1 MEWEALGVF
10 AELIGSLAVVAT
22 LIYLAIQVRQ
32 SKELSRTQSFHLAI
46 EQLVTGAMRPEI
58 HLLFE
63 SEHRELTRDEEI
75 RLIPPLTA
83 FIYGHEILFYLWKK
97 GQIDD
102 ALWQNVWLNNGKFFR
117 LKPLRSLLETRD
129 GQLSKDLFEL
139 VRKDESAAA

>member
-1 MEWEALGVF
+1 MEWEAVGVL
-10 AELIGSLAVVAT
+10 AELVGSFAVVVT

-46 EQLVTGAMRPEI
+46 EQLVTGAMHPAI

-75 RLIPPLTA
+75 RLASPLTA
-83 FIYGHEILFYLWKK
+83 FIYGHEILLYLWKK

-102 ALWQNVWLNNGKFFR
+102 ALWQNVWLNNRKFFR
-117 LKPLRSLLETRD
+117 LKPLESVLEARD
-129 GQLSKDLFEL
+129 GPLSKDLLDL
-139 VRKDESAAA
+139 VSRDEPEAA